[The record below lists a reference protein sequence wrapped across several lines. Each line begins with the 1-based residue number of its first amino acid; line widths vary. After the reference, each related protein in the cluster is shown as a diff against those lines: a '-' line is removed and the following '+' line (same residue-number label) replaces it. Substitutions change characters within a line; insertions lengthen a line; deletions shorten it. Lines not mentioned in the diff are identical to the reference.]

1 MEGKKAM
8 QQQGNLIVIS
18 GPSATGKGTICKEL
32 LKQYTDISY
41 SVSATTR
48 APRQGEVN
56 GVNYWFTSKDEFKN
70 MISNGKLLE
79 WAEVYGNYYGTP
91 IERVKASLALGKD
104 IILEIDTQGAMQVKK
119 NFPQGI
125 FIYIVPPSLE
135 ALVERI
141 YKRGTDSTESIE
153 CRLNSAAEEIMNAI
167 NYNYIV
173 VNDIVASAVDKVLSI
188 IKAER
193 CNVLRNKALIK
204 NISRSKGD
212 LK

>member
-1 MEGKKAM
+1 MEGKKTM
-8 QQQGNLIVIS
+8 QQPGNLIVIS

-56 GVNYWFTSKDEFKN
+56 GINYWFTSKDEFKN

-91 IERVKASLALGKD
+91 IERVKDSLALGKD

-141 YKRGTDSTESIE
+141 HNRGTDSTESIE
-153 CRLNSAAEEIMNAI
+153 CRLNSAAEEIINAI

-193 CNVLRNKALIK
+193 CNVLRNEALIK
-204 NISRSKGD
+204 NILKSKGD

>member
-1 MEGKKAM
+1 MEGKKIM
-8 QQQGNLIVIS
+8 QQPGNLIVIS

-48 APRQGEVN
+48 APREGEVN

-91 IERVKASLALGKD
+91 IERVKDSLDLGKD

-125 FIYIVPPSLE
+125 LF
-135 ALVERI
+135 
-141 YKRGTDSTESIE
+141 T
-153 CRLNSAAEEIMNAI
+153 
-167 NYNYIV
+167 
-173 VNDIVASAVDKVLSI
+173 
-188 IKAER
+188 
-193 CNVLRNKALIK
+193 
-204 NISRSKGD
+204 
-212 LK
+212 